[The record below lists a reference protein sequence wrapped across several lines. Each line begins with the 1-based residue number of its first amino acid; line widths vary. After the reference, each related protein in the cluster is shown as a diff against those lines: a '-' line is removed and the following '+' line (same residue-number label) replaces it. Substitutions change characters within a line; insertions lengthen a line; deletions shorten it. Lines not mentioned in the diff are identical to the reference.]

1 MYSDYHLR
9 LWPLRTCQSE
19 TLYSYDT
26 DKFLRTER
34 DRSCRH
40 YDQNYLLPSD
50 VYCRSSAYQP
60 IRTYKYPNRYSNL
73 RSYDYRPILPRPIS
87 PVELPRLNFDRY
99 QPPAYCQNCHRYD
112 FSKLNLYNREPS
124 FFPLAQNYH
133 RLQIDYD
140 NFHTTKSSGRF
151 EHHRFTAR
159 QRWKIYGSIVIFYF
173 LLRNNLKSAKRK
185 HSYYQ
190 RDFHRIRF
198 LELLTAVHRVYLEP
212 TSSIYKSLSYIINQ
226 PIKISSENKLF
237 SCIQKIINQI
247 TNFLPN
253 DGILGTQN
261 DESVLIYLLNCSFD
275 NYPTTYFWSIER
287 HLLNISYTKMRE
299 HHFQQLD
306 HFTTKY
312 LLIATFLFRG
322 LNKTLLLK
330 PVKYRLTRGQLTS
343 IQWSNTRLISSL
355 ILYVGRHAIIYKE
368 EKSRL
373 PMPFPFEMK
382 NFLID
387 DQELRQ
393 ICPNLD
399 RLVALTAPKIS
410 AWACEY
416 AERLQRHI
424 RFMKRSTNK
433 QSK

>member
-1 MYSDYHLR
+1 MHSDYHLR
-9 LWPLRTCQSE
+9 LWPLRACQSQ

-26 DKFLRTER
+26 DRFTER
-34 DRSCRH
+34 DLSCRR
-40 YDQNYLLPSD
+40 YNRDYLLPSD
-50 VYCRSSAYQP
+50 IYCRSSTYQP
-60 IRTYKYPNRYSNL
+60 LRNYVHSNRYSF

-124 FFPLAQNYH
+124 FFPLAQNYYN
-133 RLQIDYD
+133 LQTDYED
-140 NFHTTKSSGRF
+140 FYAKKTVRSDYQRF
-151 EHHRFTAR
+151 SAR

-173 LLRNNLKSAKRK
+173 LLKSNLKLAKQKR
-185 HSYYQ
+185 SYYQ

-212 TSSIYKSLSYIINQ
+212 TSSIYKSLSHVLNQ
-226 PIKISSENKLF
+226 QTKISNENKLF
-237 SCIQKIINQI
+237 SCIQTIIDQL
-247 TNFLPN
+247 TSFLPKN
-253 DGILGTQN
+253 GILGTQD
-261 DESVLIYLLNCSFD
+261 DESVLIYLLNCSLD

-287 HLLNISYTKMRE
+287 HLLNISYTKMHE
-299 HHFQQLD
+299 HRFQQLD

-312 LLIATFLFRG
+312 LLIATFLFRCF
-322 LNKTLLLK
+322 NKTLLLK

-355 ILYVGRHAIIYKE
+355 LLYVGRHAIIYKE
-368 EKSRL
+368 EKTRL

-382 NFLID
+382 NFLIE

-399 RLVALTAPKIS
+399 RLVEMTAPKIS

-424 RFMKRSTNK
+424 RFMKRDTNK
-433 QSK
+433 S